1 MSQRFMPLALL
12 TALAVAG
19 CSSDGYYYD
28 RNSEYGDA
36 SIAPPLE
43 LPDTIN
49 RGDYQDSMPVP
60 QASSDFLASDDFE
73 APRPQPLATSE
84 QGGREFVAM
93 RQSGAARWL
102 AVNAAPAAVW
112 TRLQSFV
119 RDQGLDVQ
127 SIDAGKGEITTSQGI
142 ISVSQGLRADASE
155 VRCQQGGD
163 VAGSCLNALS
173 GYLAASSADSGV
185 SLAAQSLSR
194 DDRVRLEG
202 RDGTWQVDLALDIE
216 RSWAELL
223 YQLQKNFNTDY
234 QTLTDQDRSRG
245 EFMVDYIPR
254 EERDGGWLGIGGD
267 GDPVPMVLKLRAE
280 NDHTLVTA
288 TRADGEETTPALA
301 RELLDAVASTLR

>member
-1 MSQRFMPLALL
+1 MRSRFVFTTAVLVCLAL
-12 TALAVAG
+12 AFAPVMAA
-19 CSSDGYYYD
+19 D
-28 RNSEYGDA
+28 RSTSRSGDRTK
-36 SIAPPLE
+36 PM
-43 LPDTIN
+43 T
-49 RGDYQDSMPVP
+49 RG
-60 QASSDFLASDDFE
+60 
-73 APRPQPLATSE
+73 
-84 QGGREFVAM
+84 
-93 RQSGAARWL
+93 
-102 AVNAAPAAVW
+102 
-112 TRLQSFV
+112 
-119 RDQGLDVQ
+119 
-127 SIDAGKGEITTSQGI
+127 
-142 ISVSQGLRADASE
+142 ADAIDMTIE
-155 VRCQQGGD
+155 EQVRHIAHEGRIAEQSSTAKAAGLLSAATQQGGD

-202 RDGTWQVDLALDIE
+202 RDGTWQVDLALDTE

>member
-1 MSQRFMPLALL
+1 MSQRLVPLALL

-28 RNSEYGDA
+28 RNSEYANA
-36 SIAPPLE
+36 SIAQPLE
-43 LPDTIN
+43 LPETRN
-49 RGDYQDSMPVP
+49 RAEYQDSMPVP

-84 QGGREFVAM
+84 KGQREFVAL
-93 RQSGAARWL
+93 RQSGDARWL

-112 TRLQSFV
+112 TRLQTFA
-119 RDQGLDVQ
+119 RDQQLDVQ
-127 SIDAGKGEITTSQGI
+127 SIDAGKGEITTSQGV
-142 ISVSQGLRADASE
+142 ISVNQGLRADASE

-163 VAGSCLNALS
+163 VSGSCLNALR
-173 GYLAASSADSGV
+173 GYLAASPADSGV

-202 RDGTWQVDLALDIE
+202 RDGTWQIDLALDTE

-234 QTLTDQDRSRG
+234 QKLVDQNRSRG
-245 EFMVDYIPR
+245 EFMVNYIPR
-254 EERDGGWLGIGGD
+254 EDRDGGWLGIGGD
-267 GDPVPMVLKLRAE
+267 GEPLPMVLTLRGE
-280 NDHTLVTA
+280 QDHTLVTA
-288 TRADGEETTPALA
+288 KRADGEETTPALA